1 MIKINKRNI
10 LILSILILF
19 IILFFNHNK
28 KIEETINSNVE
39 EKEII
44 KSSNLLENVKYT
56 AKDNKGN
63 TYEIN
68 AEIGEI
74 DLNNSSVIFLTNI
87 TGLII
92 LTDTSLIKITS
103 KFGKYNTNNYETI
116 FSKDVIITYLDN
128 KITGDYLDLSL
139 IRNSMIISKNAIYTN
154 PQNIIKADV
163 IEMNIKTKDTKIF
176 MHQDSKK
183 VNIKSLN

>member
-1 MIKINKRNI
+1 MIDINKRNI
-10 LILSILILF
+10 LILTILILF
-19 IILFFNHNK
+19 IMLFFNYNK

-56 AKDNKGN
+56 AKDDKGN

-74 DLNNSSVIFLTNI
+74 DLNNSSVIFLKNI
-87 TGLII
+87 TGFII
-92 LTDTSLIKITS
+92 LADSSLIKITS
-103 KFGKYNTNNYETI
+103 KFGKYNSNNYETI

-139 IRNSMIISKNAIYTN
+139 IRNTMIISKNVIYTN

-176 MHQDSKK
+176 MHQASKK
-183 VNIKSLN
+183 VNIKSLD